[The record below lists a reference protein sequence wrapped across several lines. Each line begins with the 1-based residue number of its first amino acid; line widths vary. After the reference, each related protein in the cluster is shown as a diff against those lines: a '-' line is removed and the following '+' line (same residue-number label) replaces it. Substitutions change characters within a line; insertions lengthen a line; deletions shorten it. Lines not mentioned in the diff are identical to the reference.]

1 MATYSRLSVAD
12 TPPAAWRYAG
22 TVDDLWEGEVRG
34 VKVGGV
40 HVVLCNVD
48 GELFAYEDR
57 CPHLANPLSDGALQ
71 QSTLRCAAHEWEF
84 DARTGQGV
92 NPQAARLK
100 PFPVRLDDD
109 RIFIQI
115 TPQSARGLDELDRRV
130 GPVLHA
136 TPFAHV
142 VAAVIEEENDDVV
155 VLDEGAYLRVLAPG
169 TCRLPRSAL
178 EAATGP
184 AIRFPG
190 DLEVVMS
197 SFTGVLKL
205 TDDGAVWTLVTEP
218 TAADPPA
225 RDT

>member
-1 MATYSRLSVAD
+1 MATDSRSSAAD
-12 TPPAAWRYAG
+12 TPPAVWRYAG
-22 TVDDLWEGEVRG
+22 TLDDLWEGELLG
-34 VKVGGV
+34 VDLGGV
-40 HVVLCNVD
+40 DVVLCNVA

-57 CPHLANPLSDGALQ
+57 CPHLANPLSHGVLQ
-71 QSTLRCAAHEWEF
+71 HNTLRCAAHEWEF

-109 RIFIQI
+109 RIFIAI
-115 TPQSARGLDELDRRV
+115 PPGSGLAADEPDRLV

-142 VAAVIEEENDDVV
+142 VAAVIEDENDDVIV
-155 VLDEGAYLRVLAPG
+155 RDEGAYLRVLANG
-169 TCRLPRSAL
+169 TCRLPKAAL

-197 SFTGVLKL
+197 SFTGVLQL
-205 TDDGAVWTLVTEP
+205 TEDDAIWTLVTEP
-218 TAADPPA
+218 AAADPPA
-225 RDT
+225 RHT

>member
-1 MATYSRLSVAD
+1 MATYSRSSAAD
-12 TPPAAWRYAG
+12 TPPPVWRYAG
-22 TVDDLWEGEVRG
+22 TLDDLWEGEVRG
-34 VKVGGV
+34 VDLGGV
-40 HVVLCNVD
+40 DVVLCNVD

-57 CPHLANPLSDGALQ
+57 CPHLANPLSHGVLQ
-71 QSTLRCAAHEWEF
+71 QNTLRCAAHEWEF

-92 NPQAARLK
+92 NPQAACLK

-109 RIFIQI
+109 RIFIAI
-115 TPQSARGLDELDRRV
+115 PSESPRTVDEPDRRV

-142 VAAVIEEENDDVV
+142 VAAVIEDENDDVV

-169 TCRLPRSAL
+169 TCRLSRAAL

-190 DLEVVMS
+190 DLEIVMS

-205 TDDGAVWTLVTEP
+205 ADDGVVWTLATEP

-225 RDT
+225 SDT

>member
-1 MATYSRLSVAD
+1 MATSSQSSAAD
-12 TPPAAWRYAG
+12 TPPAVWRYAG
-22 TVDDLWEGEVRG
+22 TLDDLWEGEVRG
-34 VKVGGV
+34 VNLGGV
-40 HVVLCNVD
+40 DVVLCNVD

-57 CPHLANPLSDGALQ
+57 CPHLANPLSHGVLNHN
-71 QSTLRCAAHEWEF
+71 TLRCAAHEWEF

-100 PFPVRLDDD
+100 PFPVRVDDD

-115 TPQSARGLDELDRRV
+115 PPESARGVDEPDRRV

-136 TPFAHV
+136 TPFARV
-142 VAAVIEEENDDVV
+142 VAAVIEDENDDAIVR
-155 VLDEGAYLRVLAPG
+155 DEGAYLRVLAPG
-169 TCRLPRSAL
+169 ICRLPRAAL

-218 TAADPPA
+218 TAADPPG
-225 RDT
+225 RDK

>member
-1 MATYSRLSVAD
+1 MATSSRSSAAD
-12 TPPAAWRYAG
+12 TPPAVWQYAG
-22 TVDDLWEGEVRG
+22 TLDELWEGEVRG
-34 VKVGGV
+34 IDLGGV
-40 HVVLCNVD
+40 DVLLCNVD

-57 CPHLANPLSDGALQ
+57 CPHLANPLSYGVLNHK
-71 QSTLRCAAHEWEF
+71 TLTCAAHEWEF

-92 NPQAARLK
+92 NPQTAHLK
-100 PFPVRLDDD
+100 PFPVRLDDE

-115 TPQSARGLDELDRRV
+115 PSESAGGVDDPDRRV

-169 TCRLPRSAL
+169 TCRLSRTAL

-205 TDDGAVWTLVTEP
+205 TDDDVVWTLVAEP
-218 TAADPPA
+218 AAGDPPT
-225 RDT
+225 RDK

>member
-1 MATYSRLSVAD
+1 MATYSRSSAAD
-12 TPPAAWRYAG
+12 TPPAVWRYAG
-22 TVDDLWEGEVRG
+22 TLDDLWEGEVRG
-34 VKVGGV
+34 VNLGGV

-57 CPHLANPLSDGALQ
+57 CPHLANPLSDGVLQ
-71 QSTLRCAAHEWEF
+71 HHTLRCAAHEWEF

-100 PFPVRLDDD
+100 AFPVRLDND
-109 RIFIQI
+109 RIFIALR
-115 TPQSARGLDELDRRV
+115 PGSALAADEPDRLV

-142 VAAVIEEENDDVV
+142 VAAVIEDENDDVIV
-155 VLDEGAYLRVLAPG
+155 RDEGAYLRVLAPG
-169 TCRLPRSAL
+169 ICRLPKAAL

-190 DLEVVMS
+190 DLELVMS
-197 SFTGVLKL
+197 SFTGVLQL
-205 TDDGAVWTLVTEP
+205 TDDDVIWTLMTEP
-218 TAADPPA
+218 AA
-225 RDT
+225 RGT